1 MVVILQVDRCAHS
14 PGCPSAGG
22 QGYFLFAVQLA
33 TISSGSATSQP
44 TEIDYAHRLFEVGK
58 FAEAD
63 EVYARIADQNAK
75 NSSDHSESVY
85 RRPVDPAVLG
95 GVQPLVTPP
104 HA

>member
-1 MVVILQVDRCAHS
+1 MAFARVWIVLAVIVAPYSC
-14 PGCPSAGG
+14 
-22 QGYFLFAVQLA
+22 
-33 TISSGSATSQP
+33 SGSATSQP

-75 NSSDHSESVY
+75 NSSDHSGERLPSA
-85 RRPVDPAVLG
+85 RRSGRARRRAAAG
-95 GVQPLVTPP
+95 HPP